1 MNKTFDLHRLGM
13 VVRWSILS
21 EWKGFAG
28 GIIGL
33 GIAIALYCLISLFT
47 IKALGES
54 GYMVAEELYASRVY
68 GFIGGMA
75 FIAFYVLAS
84 CIFSNM
90 KTKLKRENFLM
101 LPASNLEKFVA
112 RILLTTAGA
121 VVGIFCSLVIGDILQ
136 FLFSLFITPGFHA
149 SITWAVVKE
158 AALNL
163 FSPTDNWLATIALYF
178 FLLFAHSFATLG
190 GTFYR
195 KLPVLLTACT
205 SIVLCIILGIIVN
218 KLGEAGILNFNLN
231 IDLSRG
237 NTTDICFTAT
247 IAIVFLALSA
257 FNYWASYKVFC
268 RMQIICN
275 KWLNL

>member
-1 MNKTFDLHRLGM
+1 M

-33 GIAIALYCLISLFT
+33 GIGIALYCLISLFT
-47 IKALGES
+47 IKALGEN
-54 GYMVAEELYASRVY
+54 GYMVAEDLYASRVC
-68 GFIGGMA
+68 GFMGGMA

-136 FLFSLFITPGFHA
+136 FLFSLFITPGFHT
-149 SITWAVVKE
+149 SITWAVLKE

-163 FSPTDNWLATIALYF
+163 FSPTDNWLAAIALYF

-190 GTFYR
+190 GSFYR

-218 KLGEAGILNFNLN
+218 QLGEAGILNFNLN
-231 IDLSRG
+231 IDLCRG

-247 IAIVFLALSA
+247 IAIVFLALAA

>member
-1 MNKTFDLHRLGM
+1 M

-54 GYMVAEELYASRVY
+54 GHMVAEELYASRGC
-68 GFIGGMA
+68 GFIGGIA

>member
-54 GYMVAEELYASRVY
+54 GYMVAEELYASRGC
-68 GFIGGMA
+68 GFIGGIA

>member
-54 GYMVAEELYASRVY
+54 GYMVAENLYASRVC
-68 GFIGGMA
+68 GFMGGMT

-84 CIFSNM
+84 CIFTNM

-112 RILLTTAGA
+112 RLLLTTAGA

-136 FLFSLFITPGFHA
+136 FLFSLFITPGFHT
-149 SITWAVVKE
+149 SITWAVLKE

-163 FSPTDNWLATIALYF
+163 FSPTDNWLAAIALYF

-190 GTFYR
+190 GSFYR

-218 KLGEAGILNFNLN
+218 QLGEAGILNFNLN

-247 IAIVFLALSA
+247 IAIVFLALAA

>member
-33 GIAIALYCLISLFT
+33 GIGIALYCLISLFT
-47 IKALGES
+47 IKALGEN
-54 GYMVAEELYASRVY
+54 GYMVAEDLYASRVC
-68 GFIGGMA
+68 GFMGGMA

-84 CIFSNM
+84 CIFTNM

-112 RILLTTAGA
+112 RLLLTTAGA
-121 VVGIFCSLVIGDILQ
+121 VVEIFCSLVIGDILQ
-136 FLFSLFITPGFHA
+136 FLFSLFITPGFHT
-149 SITWAVVKE
+149 SITWAVLKE

-163 FSPTDNWLATIALYF
+163 FSPTDNWLAAIALYF

-190 GTFYR
+190 GSFYR

-218 KLGEAGILNFNLN
+218 QLGEAGILNFNLN
-231 IDLSRG
+231 IDLCRG

-247 IAIVFLALSA
+247 IAIVFLALAA

>member
-1 MNKTFDLHRLGM
+1 M

-54 GYMVAEELYASRVY
+54 GYMVAEDLYASRVC
-68 GFIGGMA
+68 GFMGGMA

-112 RILLTTAGA
+112 RLLLTTAGA
-121 VVGIFCSLVIGDILQ
+121 VVEIFCSLVIGDILQ

-163 FSPTDNWLATIALYF
+163 FSPTDNWLAAIALYF

>member
-1 MNKTFDLHRLGM
+1 M

-54 GYMVAEELYASRVY
+54 GYMVAEELYASRGC
-68 GFIGGMA
+68 GFIGGIA

-90 KTKLKRENFLM
+90 KTKQKRENFLM